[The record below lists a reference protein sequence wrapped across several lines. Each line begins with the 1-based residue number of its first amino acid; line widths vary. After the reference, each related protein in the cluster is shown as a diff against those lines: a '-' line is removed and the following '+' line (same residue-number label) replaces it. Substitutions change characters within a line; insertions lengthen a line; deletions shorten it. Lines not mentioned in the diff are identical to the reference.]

1 MELEV
6 KACGM
11 WKDLIYL
18 KICLGGKLFSM
29 YWDLIGE
36 VGTYDEEHAP
46 ILIFYYIDYIYI
58 KI

>member
-1 MELEV
+1 
-6 KACGM
+6 
-11 WKDLIYL
+11 
-18 KICLGGKLFSM
+18 M

-58 KI
+58 YKYKIYILI